1 MPRTL
6 TAPHGAITFS
16 NLQWGLMVKLAYD
29 HGWKPWGVRPPE
41 DWIASI
47 DPSAE
52 GHASGAG
59 SSGGGGRGGRGGA
72 KRWHFM
78 DYFSLKR
85 QQIVAGDA
93 LAMADAIERALPD
106 IPTHDA
112 LSHKVIQEIQ
122 LPDVDEPLRMMQPGV
137 TVNAFEF
144 FSGANRRILQE
155 FITLCR
161 SGSQSAAWTAWA
173 AAGGRASPS
182 ARPTLPNWTFT
193 FGGSG

>member
-1 MPRTL
+1 MPRSL

-16 NLQWGLMVKLAYD
+16 NLQWGLLVKLAYD

-41 DWIASI
+41 DWIASS
-47 DPSAE
+47 DAE
-52 GHASGAG
+52 RDASGG
-59 SSGGGGRGGRGGA
+59 SSGGGGAR
-72 KRWHFM
+72 RWHFM

-182 ARPTLPNWTFT
+182 ARPTLPSWTFT
-193 FGGSG
+193 LGGSG